1 MRKLFLITLI
11 TLLFATII
19 NAQDLVFFDD
29 SPTNVSY
36 DASWG
41 YNNAPSFVER
51 VGEKFPVSEGI
62 KYLGTNSL
70 KLHWKSASGGDW
82 GIAVAAVGWPGS
94 DVTTKDTL
102 TFWFYADSAFA
113 TNDLPKIFL
122 EDLSNRKTDKQNLS
136 NFAVTIQANVWSKI
150 SIPIQ
155 VFKNF
160 PGTADLTK
168 IKTVYYGQGISDGF
182 HHTMY
187 LDEIRMKSAGGG
199 DSEPPVAPVLL
210 FVKGFNKHID
220 LKWVRNSEVDLDGY
234 YIYKYN
240 GTTPVLLSNVKADE
254 QFFTDFVGGTDV
266 SAEYAISAYDLS
278 GNESGLSNSFSAST
292 KFMTDDEMLDMLQES
307 TFRYFWDYAHP
318 VSGLTR
324 ERHGSKNTVTSGGSG
339 FGIMAVIVGIERG
352 FISREEGAARILKIS
367 NFLKNAD
374 RFHGAWS
381 HWLNGETGKAIP
393 FSQYDDAGDLV
404 ETAFLI
410 QGLLT
415 AREYFINDDS
425 VENEIRTLITEL
437 WETVEWEWYRRSE
450 GSNVLFWHWSPNYEW
465 QMNMPIKGF
474 NETMIVYLLAIAS
487 PTHGVPASLYHNG
500 WVSSNYLN
508 GKTFYGIKQFVG
520 PDYGGPLFFT
530 HYSYLGFDPRN
541 KKDSYTNYFINNRN
555 IALIHN
561 KYCEDNPM
569 GYTGYSADTWGLTAS
584 DDPYVGYLAHEPMNR
599 DNGTLS
605 PTAALSSMPYTPT
618 ESMAA
623 FKSFYN
629 TYGEDLWGSYGFKD
643 AFNPGINWTA
653 GSFLAIDQGP
663 IIIMVENYRSALLW
677 DLFMA
682 NPEIQPMLD
691 AIGFITDTTTAVED
705 DIHAPL
711 AFELIG
717 NYPNP
722 FNPSTR
728 IKYSIPNTSDVKLE
742 VFNLIG
748 EKIAT
753 LVNEVKQPGTY
764 EVSFNAGNLSSG
776 VYFYKIS
783 TNGFSDEKKLM
794 LLK

>member
-1 MRKLFLITLI
+1 MRKLLIISLI
-11 TLLFATII
+11 SVVISTTTI
-19 NAQDLVFFDD
+19 AQDIVIFDD

-41 YNNAPSFVER
+41 YNNSPSFVER
-51 VGEKFPVSEGI
+51 VGDKFPVSEDI

-70 KLHWKSASGGDW
+70 KLHWNSASGGDW
-82 GIAVAAVGWPGS
+82 GIAVAAIGWPGN

-102 TFWFYADSAFA
+102 TFWIYADSAFSQ
-113 TNDLPKIFL
+113 NNLPKIYL
-122 EDLSNRKTDKQNLS
+122 EDLNNNKTDKQNLS
-136 NFAVTIQANVWSKI
+136 DFILTIQANVWNKI

-155 VFKNF
+155 VFQDF
-160 PGTADLTK
+160 PGSADLTK
-168 IKTVYYGQGISDGF
+168 IKTVYYGQGLSDGVDN
-182 HHTMY
+182 TIY
-187 LDEIRMKSAGGG
+187 LDEIRMISRGSI
-199 DSEPPVAPVLL
+199 DSDPPSAPVLS
-210 FVKGFNKHID
+210 FVKGLNKHFD
-220 LKWVRNSEVDLDGY
+220 LKWMHNSESDLGGY

-240 GTTPVLLSNVKADE
+240 GTLSTLISSVNSDN
-254 QFFTDFVGGTDV
+254 QFYTDFVGATD
-266 SAEYAISAYDLS
+266 SSTEYAVSAYDLS
-278 GNESGLSNSFSAST
+278 GNESELSNSISAST
-292 KFMTDDEMLDMLQES
+292 KTMTDEEMLDMLQES

-318 VSGLTR
+318 ISGLTR
-324 ERHGSKNTVTSGGSG
+324 ERLGSNNTVTSGGSG
-339 FGIMAVIVGIERG
+339 FGIMTIIVGIERG

-381 HWLNGETGKAIP
+381 HWLNGETGAAIP
-393 FSQYDDAGDLV
+393 FSEFDDGGDLV
-404 ETAFLI
+404 ETAFLV

-425 VENEIRTLITEL
+425 IENEIRTLITEL
-437 WETVEWEWYRRSE
+437 WESVEWDWYRRSD
-450 GSNVLFWHWSPNYEW
+450 GNNVLFWHWSPNYEW

-487 PTHGVPASLYHNG
+487 PTHAVPASLYHIG
-500 WVSSNYLN
+500 WVGSNYLN
-508 GKTFYGIKQFVG
+508 GNMFYDIQQFVG

-541 KKDSYTNYFINNRN
+541 KRDDYTNYFINNRN

-561 KYCEDNPM
+561 KYCDANP
-569 GYTGYSADTWGLTAS
+569 GGHTGYSADTWGLTAS
-584 DDPYVGYLAHEPMNR
+584 DDPFVGYLAHEPQNN

-605 PTAALSSMPYTPT
+605 PTAALSSMPYTPE

-629 TYGEDLWGSYGFKD
+629 NYGEDLWGSFGFKD

-691 AIGFITDTTTAVED
+691 SIGFVEDLTAVGEESS
-705 DIHAPL
+705 IEL
-711 AFELIG
+711 GFELYD

-722 FNPSTR
+722 FNPST
-728 IKYSIPNTSDVKLE
+728 IIQYSIPKSTNVKLE
-742 VFNLIG
+742 VFNFIG
-748 EKIAT
+748 EKIYT
-753 LVNEVKQPGTY
+753 LVNETKQPGNY
-764 EVSFNAGNLSSG
+764 EVTFNAENLSSG

-783 TNGFSDEKKLM
+783 TNGFSDVKKL
-794 LLK
+794 LLQK